1 MKSCP
6 KCKSVFFDE
15 TLEFCMEDGS
25 PLVLTSPEKEEVPT
39 VIKNKSDFAVAEKTL
54 EFSEQNQPLTNYL
67 HEAKNTRQ
75 IEINPTVKIEEKLTN
90 FKEKVSYQGLRTI
103 EVLPIILALANN
115 YWQWLYLNRTNYED
129 TLSFLISVNFIVWF
143 SLLVFGSISCFI
155 AIKYGKNRGFAI
167 TALVI
172 LAINLLLSIVP
183 LK

>member
-25 PLVLTSPEKEEVPT
+25 PLVLTSPEKAEIPT
-39 VIKNKSDFAVAEKTL
+39 VIKNKTDFAPADKTL
-54 EFSEQNQPLTNYL
+54 EFSDEGKHLNNPF
-67 HEAKNTRQ
+67 EPEKTRQ
-75 IEINPTVKIEEKLTN
+75 TGLNQTVKIDEKLTN

-103 EVLPIILALANN
+103 EVLPIILALSNN
-115 YWQWLYLNRTNYED
+115 YWQWLYLNRANYND

-143 SLLVFGSISCFI
+143 VLLIFGLISCFV